1 MQFFPSFSVFLK
13 IGLLE
18 IHYYALCIITGALIA
33 YELGQYRFKKLGY
46 ARNILSD
53 YFFALLLLG
62 IIGARIWYV
71 IFMWNEL
78 YATNPM
84 EIFAVWHGGLAI
96 QGGIFTGLIYS
107 AYFFK
112 KHEIPFLVAGDAIM
126 PGVLIAQALGRWGN
140 FFNHEAY
147 GSAVSLQFLQSLHL
161 PQFIIKNM
169 YIENAYH
176 HPTFLYESV
185 GNVIVFLVI
194 ILLVRHFS
202 RKNGTQFFSYF
213 IGYGIVRFFVEGM
226 RTDSLMLG
234 PLRIAQ
240 VISLIFIAVG
250 IVGMIYVYKKGTP
263 RPDFS

>member
-13 IGLLE
+13 IGSLE

-78 YATNPM
+78 YAANPM

-96 QGGIFTGLIYS
+96 QGGIFAGLIYS

-126 PGVLIAQALGRWGN
+126 PGVLIAQALGRWGKLSYLSVISQRRME
-140 FFNHEAY
+140 HSSLVILWVM
-147 GSAVSLQFLQSLHL
+147 GLCVSLSR
-161 PQFIIKNM
+161 
-169 YIENAYH
+169 
-176 HPTFLYESV
+176 
-185 GNVIVFLVI
+185 GC
-194 ILLVRHFS
+194 VRIH
-202 RKNGTQFFSYF
+202 
-213 IGYGIVRFFVEGM
+213 
-226 RTDSLMLG
+226 
-234 PLRIAQ
+234 
-240 VISLIFIAVG
+240 
-250 IVGMIYVYKKGTP
+250 
-263 RPDFS
+263 

>member
-13 IGLLE
+13 IGSLE

-46 ARNILSD
+46 ARNM
-53 YFFALLLLG
+53 LLG

-78 YATNPM
+78 YAANPM

-96 QGGIFTGLIYS
+96 QGGIFAGLIYS

-147 GSAVSLQFLQSLHL
+147 G
-161 PQFIIKNM
+161 M

-194 ILLVRHFS
+194 ILLVRHFAK
-202 RKNGTQFFSYF
+202 KNGTQFFSYF
-213 IGYGIVRFFVEGM
+213 VGYGIVRFFVEGM

-250 IVGMIYVYKKGTP
+250 IGGMLYVHKKGTL

>member
-13 IGLLE
+13 IGSLE

-78 YATNPM
+78 YAANPM

-96 QGGIFTGLIYS
+96 QGGIFAGLIYS
-107 AYFFK
+107 
-112 KHEIPFLVAGDAIM
+112 
-126 PGVLIAQALGRWGN
+126 
-140 FFNHEAY
+140 
-147 GSAVSLQFLQSLHL
+147 QSLHL

-194 ILLVRHFS
+194 ILLVRHFAK
-202 RKNGTQFFSYF
+202 KNGTQFFSYF
-213 IGYGIVRFFVEGM
+213 VGYGIVRFFVEGM

-250 IVGMIYVYKKGTP
+250 IGGMLYVHKKGTL

>member
-13 IGLLE
+13 IGSLE

-96 QGGIFTGLIYS
+96 QGGIFAGLIYS

-140 FFNHEAY
+140 
-147 GSAVSLQFLQSLHL
+147 
-161 PQFIIKNM
+161 
-169 YIENAYH
+169 
-176 HPTFLYESV
+176 
-185 GNVIVFLVI
+185 
-194 ILLVRHFS
+194 
-202 RKNGTQFFSYF
+202 
-213 IGYGIVRFFVEGM
+213 
-226 RTDSLMLG
+226 
-234 PLRIAQ
+234 
-240 VISLIFIAVG
+240 SLIMKLMAQQSV
-250 IVGMIYVYKKGTP
+250 
-263 RPDFS
+263 

>member
-1 MQFFPSFSVFLK
+1 
-13 IGLLE
+13 
-18 IHYYALCIITGALIA
+18 
-33 YELGQYRFKKLGY
+33 
-46 ARNILSD
+46 
-53 YFFALLLLG
+53 
-62 IIGARIWYV
+62 
-71 IFMWNEL
+71 
-78 YATNPM
+78 
-84 EIFAVWHGGLAI
+84 
-96 QGGIFTGLIYS
+96 
-107 AYFFK
+107 
-112 KHEIPFLVAGDAIM
+112 
-126 PGVLIAQALGRWGN
+126 
-140 FFNHEAY
+140 
-147 GSAVSLQFLQSLHL
+147 
-161 PQFIIKNM
+161 M

-176 HPTFLYESV
+176 HPTFLYESM

-250 IVGMIYVYKKGTP
+250 IGGMIYVYKKGTP